1 MLAHS
6 LEVLNGGGGTAA
18 AAEGSWP
25 DCIHI
30 QGVEK
35 VNVSAQ
41 LTVSLSFSLGPQ
53 PLECY

>member
-6 LEVLNGGGGTAA
+6 LEVLNGGGGTVA

-30 QGVEK
+30 QEVEK